1 MSYHIGLSFEFT
13 LGGIVCF
20 CGIPVSKTQIREN
33 RDKELNILT
42 IAGGKDIYFPLDYL
56 KNQTENIL
64 QNFEKLILKEYPNE
78 QHAVTTVGLEDTK
91 NYIASLIK

>member
-33 RDKELNILT
+33 WDKELNILT

-78 QHAVTTVGLEDTK
+78 EHTVTTVGLEDTK
-91 NYIASLIK
+91 NYIAFLIK

>member
-1 MSYHIGLSFEFT
+1 MSYHIGLSIEFT

-20 CGIPVSKTQIREN
+20 CGIPVSKTQIREK

-56 KNQTENIL
+56 KN
-64 QNFEKLILKEYPNE
+64 
-78 QHAVTTVGLEDTK
+78 
-91 NYIASLIK
+91 